1 MKPIGRGGRTADAD
15 VTRCSGLCL
24 FSSFRRAPASTRNN
38 DAHFD
43 LKSPWQTR
51 LQQFSPRWLLASAAP
66 YAPTW
71 HDLTPTA
78 VMLKASAIRPMAAS
92 ASGLSQARRNEFR
105 GSTSGWCLVM
115 RRRRQVVCRFQIRD
129 SRASCH
135 EVYHSG
141 RAGDPSK
148 RQNCRRP
155 ARRRAALGDGICL
168 LSRSRSIVRPDQSLG
183 CRSAARS

>member
-1 MKPIGRGGRTADAD
+1 MQQCISGPGGEADRPRRAHRGRRCNP
-15 VTRCSGLCL
+15 CSGLCL

-129 SRASCH
+129 S
-135 EVYHSG
+135 G
-141 RAGDPSK
+141 
-148 RQNCRRP
+148 RP
-155 ARRRAALGDGICL
+155 AMTSITPGEPETHRSDRTAVGPHVGGLRWGMASACCRA
-168 LSRSRSIVRPDQSLG
+168 PD
-183 CRSAARS
+183 R